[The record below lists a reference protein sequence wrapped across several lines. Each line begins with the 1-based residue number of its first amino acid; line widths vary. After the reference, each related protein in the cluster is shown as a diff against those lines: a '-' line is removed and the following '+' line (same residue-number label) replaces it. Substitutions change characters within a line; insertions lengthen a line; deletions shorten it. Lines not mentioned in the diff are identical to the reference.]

1 MREKTQKNLF
11 DNVMWYLI
19 YLLPIVIWLAVSFR
33 TGNLVNLSSAMST
46 MGLEIFSNNQIYSV
60 LLSAFGSLGVLPLFA
75 TTDILMYMAYFI
87 SVFLIH
93 LGVDFILFIPR
104 LAHKWLNKLYGG
116 DN

>member
-11 DNVMWYLI
+11 DNIMWYLI

-33 TGNLVNLSSAMST
+33 TGNLVSLSSAMST
-46 MGLEIFSNNQIYSV
+46 MGFEVLQTNQI
-60 LLSAFGSLGVLPLFA
+60 LTSLVDLFSIGGILPLFVSS
-75 TTDILMYMAYFI
+75 DIILYMTYFI

-93 LGVDFILFIPR
+93 LCVDFILFIPR

>member
-11 DNVMWYLI
+11 DNVMWYLL
-19 YLLPIVIWLAVSFR
+19 YLLPIVIWLVVSFR
-33 TGNLVNLSSAMST
+33 TGNFVTLSNAMSSI
-46 MGLEIFSNNQIYSV
+46 GLEIFNNNQI
-60 LLSAFGSLGVLPLFA
+60 FTSLMSIFAVDGILPLFV
-75 TTDILMYMAYFI
+75 TSDIILYMSYFI

-93 LGVDFILFIPR
+93 LFVDFILFIPR